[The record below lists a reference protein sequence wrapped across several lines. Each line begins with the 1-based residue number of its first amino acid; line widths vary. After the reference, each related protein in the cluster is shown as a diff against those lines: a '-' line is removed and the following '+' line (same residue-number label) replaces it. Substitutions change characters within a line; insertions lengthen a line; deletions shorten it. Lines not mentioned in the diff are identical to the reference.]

1 LPDCAAQISVR
12 VEGRTAWAGKQREG
26 VLVAAP
32 VKDGLSETISATL
45 PFLRRY
51 ARALTGSQQ
60 RGDEWVRLCAE
71 VVLQQRD
78 LVTEDSD
85 TKLGVF
91 KLFHRLRLPFGSLEE
106 KESAAEADGVSGRLK
121 ETLTDLVPMQRQM
134 LLLTVLEGFTV
145 EDAAEILGISLDA
158 AESALRQAREELQ
171 RVASVKVLVIE
182 DEAVIA
188 LDVAKIVRSAGHQ
201 VVGIAATEKAAID
214 LAQKYSPHLVLCDIQ
229 LKGSDNGIVAAREI
243 LKSLDVPVIFVTGFP
258 ERLLTGTGVE
268 PAFVITKPFDPDLL
282 RAAISQAL
290 NTVAI

>member
-1 LPDCAAQISVR
+1 M
-12 VEGRTAWAGKQREG
+12 
-26 VLVAAP
+26 VAAP
-32 VKDGLSETISATL
+32 VKNGLSEAISATL

-51 ARALTGSQQ
+51 ARALTGSQR

-78 LVTEDSD
+78 LVTQESD

-91 KLFHRLRLPFGSLEE
+91 KLFHRLRMPFGSLEE
-106 KESAAEADGVSGRLK
+106 KEGAAGAGGVSGRLK

-145 EDAAEILGISLDA
+145 EDAAEILGIDMDV

-171 RVASVKVLVIE
+171 RVASVKVLVVE

-201 VVGIAATEKAAID
+201 VVGIAATERAAID
-214 LAQKYSPHLVLCDIQ
+214 LAQKHSPHLVLCDIQ
-229 LKGSDNGIVAAREI
+229 LKGADNGIVAAREI
-243 LKSLDVPVIFVTGFP
+243 LKSMDVPVIFVTGFP

>member
-1 LPDCAAQISVR
+1 M
-12 VEGRTAWAGKQREG
+12 
-26 VLVAAP
+26 VAAP
-32 VKDGLSETISATL
+32 VKNGLSEAISATL

-78 LVTEDSD
+78 LVAEESD
-85 TKLGVF
+85 TKLSVF

-106 KESAAEADGVSGRLK
+106 KGSEAEAGGVSRRLK

-145 EDAAEILGISLDA
+145 EDAAEILGINMDA

-214 LAQKYSPHLVLCDIQ
+214 LAQKHSPHLVLCDIQ
-229 LKGSDNGIVAAREI
+229 LKGADNGIVAAREI
-243 LKSLDVPVIFVTGFP
+243 LKSMDVPVIFVTGFP

>member
-1 LPDCAAQISVR
+1 M
-12 VEGRTAWAGKQREG
+12 
-26 VLVAAP
+26 VAAP
-32 VKDGLSETISATL
+32 VKNGLSEAISATL

-78 LVTEDSD
+78 LVTEESD

-106 KESAAEADGVSGRLK
+106 KESDAEAAGVSGRLK

-145 EDAAEILGISLDA
+145 EDAAEILGITIEA

-214 LAQKYSPHLVLCDIQ
+214 LAQKHSPHLVLCDIQ
-229 LKGSDNGIVAAREI
+229 LKGADNGIVAAREI
-243 LKSLDVPVIFVTGFP
+243 LKSIDVPVIFVTGFP

>member
-1 LPDCAAQISVR
+1 VWTDKA
-12 VEGRTAWAGKQREG
+12 REG
-26 VLVAAP
+26 GLVAAP
-32 VKDGLSETISATL
+32 VKNGLSEAISATL

-78 LVTEDSD
+78 LVAEESD
-85 TKLGVF
+85 TKLSVF

-106 KESAAEADGVSGRLK
+106 KGSEAEAGGVSGRLK

-145 EDAAEILGISLDA
+145 EDAAEILGINMDA

-214 LAQKYSPHLVLCDIQ
+214 LAQKHSPHLVLCDIQ
-229 LKGSDNGIVAAREI
+229 LKGADNGIVAAREI
-243 LKSLDVPVIFVTGFP
+243 LKSMDVPVIFVTGFP

-282 RAAISQAL
+282 RRHFPGSQHRCHL
-290 NTVAI
+290 VAVLLTEKS